1 LKPANDARVRL
12 TRLIEE
18 ARIEIEALDATA
30 GALHRDRPSLAS
42 GEASEATL
50 ALAAVRLHRYY
61 TAVEALLERVAR
73 LFDESIPEGP
83 TSHRDLLQF
92 SIRLGRWNYLEH
104 RDSGGNDYGKPPL
117 DAVALPERLPS
128 APGQLYDLE
137 SDPGETKNVHDELQE
152 LAHELKTC
160 SQEPRRAGAADR
172 AEGTRVRSRD

>member
-83 TSHRDLLQF
+83 TSHRDLLQQMAADLPPL
-92 SIRLGRWNYLEH
+92 RPALLDRDLGRGLHSLLGFRHFFRHAY
-104 RDSGGNDYGKPPL
+104 D
-117 DAVALPERLPS
+117 VALDVRELRRHADNLRDLHPRLV
-128 APGQLYDLE
+128 AALGRF
-137 SDPGETKNVHDELQE
+137 
-152 LAHELKTC
+152 LAFT
-160 SQEPRRAGAADR
+160 RATRDALPAD
-172 AEGTRVRSRD
+172 